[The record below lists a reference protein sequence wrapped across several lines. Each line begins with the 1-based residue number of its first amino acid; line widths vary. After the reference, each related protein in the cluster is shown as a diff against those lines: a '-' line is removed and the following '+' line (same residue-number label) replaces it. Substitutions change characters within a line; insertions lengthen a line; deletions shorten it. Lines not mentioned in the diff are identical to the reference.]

1 MGAGYLCGLVG
12 FGVGGPPRPG
22 LVRVGVGVDDGP
34 VGVVAAVRSGVPAGR
49 VPGTTSTTGAEVA
62 LTCGVGAA
70 VTGVA
75 EAGPEV
81 VAPLGR
87 GSPCGLPPTAQ
98 AMPAEPTSAATPST
112 NDDAVAAWSAV
123 PTHRS
128 SLPQECPA
136 PPSWQHGR
144 VSEQQKQADNRA
156 RATTDE
162 FRAFVREGWA
172 PRRSEVSGPAPG
184 AAPAA
189 ARRTVLSAAYP
200 GQRLVVPA
208 GGLKVRTNDT
218 DYVFR
223 PHTAFAWLT
232 GLGAD
237 REPDAVLVLEPVS
250 GRRRR
255 RRPRGG
261 ALLPPAGRP

>member
-1 MGAGYLCGLVG
+1 MCGLVG

-34 VGVVAAVRSGVPAGR
+34 VVVVAAVPSGVPAGR

-112 NDDAVAAWSAV
+112 MTMPWRRGALCR
-123 PTHRS
+123 PI
-128 SLPQECPA
+128 
-136 PPSWQHGR
+136 GR
-144 VSEQQKQADNRA
+144 VSHRRA
-156 RATTDE
+156 R
-162 FRAFVREGWA
+162 
-172 PRRSEVSGPAPG
+172 P
-184 AAPAA
+184 
-189 ARRTVLSAAYP
+189 L
-200 GQRLVVPA
+200 
-208 GGLKVRTNDT
+208 
-218 DYVFR
+218 
-223 PHTAFAWLT
+223 
-232 GLGAD
+232 
-237 REPDAVLVLEPVS
+237 
-250 GRRRR
+250 
-255 RRPRGG
+255 PRGSMG
-261 ALLPPAGRP
+261 G